1 MNGFSYS
8 VNMKRTER
16 EQLWL
21 VSNTILAFAWRDW
34 GEPQNFPCCHISDE
48 SVINYQDG

>member
-1 MNGFSYS
+1 MIVFCEHE
-8 VNMKRTER
+8 RDRERER

-34 GEPQNFPCCHISDE
+34 GEPQKNPMQSHLS
-48 SVINYQDG
+48 